1 MSSGK
6 GGRGGGGAGNKAQI
20 KAIAEAIK
28 GKQFDDAIEQSRD
41 VLKSDPKNYN
51 A

>member
-6 GGRGGGGAGNKAQI
+6 GGRGGGGAAGNKAQI

-28 GKQFDDAIEQSRD
+28 AKQFDDAIEQSRTG
-41 VLKSDPKNYN
+41 V
-51 A
+51 